1 MTDDTTPPR
10 SALATM
16 RPPKAPTTAPS
27 LFDELRELD
36 AQLVAGGCNTNDRVI
51 TLAAACAENGVRAL
65 GQVIAVLGPLGHER
79 RHVGAVLGE
88 GRTPRGVTA

>member
-16 RPPKAPTTAPS
+16 RPPKARTTAPS

-36 AQLVAGGCNTNDRVI
+36 EAMSIEREHWRMRPPCRWPYRLRFGG
-51 TLAAACAENGVRAL
+51 
-65 GQVIAVLGPLGHER
+65 
-79 RHVGAVLGE
+79 
-88 GRTPRGVTA
+88 GRTHGGAP